1 MKNSVYSQVCCPV
14 CNKLSKRVR
23 RGSVQRVILSSK
35 AYKCF
40 GCQIRYL
47 VFYKNKIC
55 FVYSAKY
62 HRMGDPALSSQR
74 KRNSIELVIGKNPF
88 SVFKLKYNHKVDAM
102 HAYSSKEKMFF
113 NELVEKNHHL

>member
-1 MKNSVYSQVCCPV
+1 MKNSVYSQVCCPA

-47 VFYKNKIC
+47 VFYKNKIS

-88 SVFKLKYNHKVDAM
+88 SVFKLKYNRKVDA
-102 HAYSSKEKMFF
+102 YSSNEKMFF
-113 NELVEKNHHL
+113 NKLVEKNQHL

>member
-1 MKNSVYSQVCCPV
+1 MKNSVNSQVCCPR

-23 RGSVQRVILSSK
+23 RGTVQRVILSSK

-47 VFYKNKIC
+47 VFYKNKIS

-74 KRNSIELVIGKNPF
+74 KRNSINLVIGANPF
-88 SVFKLKYNHKVDAM
+88 SVFKLKYNRKVDAM
-102 HAYSSKEKMFF
+102 HADSSNEKMFF
-113 NELVEKNHHL
+113 NELVKKNQHL